1 MDLTLSGSD
10 PLVEFNASSSGTLRE
25 KVALLESA
33 MFSHPDHVTELPVR
47 HLFAK
52 GLYARELTIPAGMV
66 AAGRVHCEQHLFI
79 ISKGELSILM
89 DDGPVRVSAPYVLVT
104 EPGTKR
110 VVFAHSECVVT
121 TVHATPLTDVPALE
135 QALTVSSFA
144 EYEMR
149 MLASPGE

>member
-1 MDLTLSGSD
+1 MDLTLAQSD
-10 PLVEFNASSSGTLRE
+10 PLVEFNATSSGTLRE
-25 KVALLESA
+25 KVQSLEAA
-33 MFSHPDHVTELPVR
+33 MFAHPEHVTELPVR
-47 HLFAK
+47 HIFAR

-66 AAGRVHCEQHLFI
+66 ATGRIHCEQHLFI

-89 DDGPVRVSAPYVLVT
+89 DDGPVKVSAPYSLVT
-104 EPGTKR
+104 EPGVKR
-110 VVFAHSECVVT
+110 VVFAHTDCVVT

-135 QALTVSSFA
+135 KTLTVSSFA